1 MTPKA
6 RATTGSLSS
15 TMAVA
20 SVTARPIAA
29 CRSDTARRFSPHAH
43 AIASNAT
50 TPSADC
56 NCSMNPPIPITR
68 LCQRRAAAQCRVAV
82 AGVDNRTV
90 VGHASVMSSTETVGA
105 RDLLRDA
112 SFLFFLAS
120 RSLSRFSSQIA
131 AVVIGWQI
139 YDITGSA
146 FDLGMVG
153 LVQFVPTALL
163 VFVAGHAADR
173 FERKRVVQLC
183 QLAETLTALFL
194 AVSTYAG
201 WLDAVQIYIATFIIG
216 IAGAFESPATSA
228 LLPLIAPQGSLQ
240 RATAVSSGA
249 AQVATITGPAI
260 GGLAY
265 VFAPSL
271 PYLIIVVFWLAGAI
285 LTGFLRPAQQATLKE
300 AKANDDLYAGVRFIR
315 NNAAIL
321 GTISLDLFAVLLGG
335 VTALL
340 PIYARDILQTGPLG
354 LGILRAAPA
363 VGALFMTIVL
373 ARHTINRHVGLRMF
387 QAVIIF
393 GAATVIFALSQW
405 MWLSVASLAILG
417 AADTVSVVIR
427 FSLVQLSTPDEMR
440 GRVGAVN
447 FLFINASNQL
457 GQFESGVTAALFG
470 TVPAAVLGGIG
481 TVAIALLW
489 MKLFPSLRKVE
500 RLE

>member
-1 MTPKA
+1 
-6 RATTGSLSS
+6 
-15 TMAVA
+15 
-20 SVTARPIAA
+20 
-29 CRSDTARRFSPHAH
+29 
-43 AIASNAT
+43 
-50 TPSADC
+50 
-56 NCSMNPPIPITR
+56 
-68 LCQRRAAAQCRVAV
+68 
-82 AGVDNRTV
+82 
-90 VGHASVMSSTETVGA
+90 MSSTDAVGA

-112 SFLFFLAS
+112 SFLFFLLS

-183 QLAETLTALFL
+183 QLAEALTGLFL
-194 AVSTYAG
+194 AVSTYGG
-201 WLDAVQIYIATFIIG
+201 WLDAVQIYIATFVIG
-216 IAGAFESPATSA
+216 IAGAFESPATAA

-249 AQVATITGPAI
+249 AQIAVITGPAV

-271 PYLIIVVFWLAGAI
+271 PYLITVVFWLAGAI
-285 LTGFLRPAQQATLKE
+285 LTGFLRPAQQAMPKE
-300 AKANDDLYAGVRFIR
+300 EDAADDIYAGVRFIR
-315 NNAAIL
+315 NNPAIL

-335 VTALL
+335 VVALL
-340 PIYARDILQTGPLG
+340 PIYARDILQAGPLG

-373 ARHTINRHVGLRMF
+373 ARYTINRHVGLRMF

-393 GAATVIFALSQW
+393 GAATVVFALSQW
-405 MWLSVASLAILG
+405 MWLSVLSLAILG

-427 FSLVQLSTPDEMR
+427 FSLVQLATPDEMR

-457 GQFESGVTAALFG
+457 GQFESGITAALFG
-470 TVPAAVLGGIG
+470 TVPSAVLGGVG
-481 TVAIALLW
+481 TIAIALLW